1 MIKVEAPTL
10 QEAYSKAASELSC
23 SVVDLE
29 INVLQNGSSGFL
41 GMFKKSA
48 IIEVERKNNKSKEN
62 RDSNYRDNNSNRDKR
77 DFIPTAKNVEQHD
90 ENVVV
95 SEERK
100 SEKSRRNKNRR
111 NKNKNRDF
119 VKSSEGLDNVVEKK
133 QEPVEIKKVE
143 KKEVFVPKVE
153 IKQEIAS
160 PKPLPKEMKQSNA
173 PSQIDQNFHH
183 EKREISEVIDEIR
196 VQVQNLFKYSCFA
209 VSSPV
214 VTKYNEDTILIEFS
228 GEDAALLIGK
238 EGYRYKALSYLLYN
252 WINIKYGLNIRLEI
266 AEFLKNQEEMIEK
279 YLIPVI
285 ERIRNSGRGQTRILD
300 GVLIKIA
307 LEALRAEFPEKYVG
321 IKSGKE
327 GGKFIVVNDFN
338 RKNS

>member
-1 MIKVEAPTL
+1 MIKVEATTL

-29 INVLQNGSSGFL
+29 INIIQNGSSGFL

-48 IIEVERKNNKSKEN
+48 IIEVERKGSRAKET
-62 RDSNYRDNNSNRDKR
+62 REKR
-77 DFIPTAKNVEQHD
+77 DFTPPSPRNNDND
-90 ENVVV
+90 ENIAL

-100 SEKSRRNKNRR
+100 NDKNRRNKNRR
-111 NKNKNRDF
+111 NKNKNKDV
-119 VKSSEGLDNVVEKK
+119 VKNSDVPE
-133 QEPVEIKKVE
+133 KVE
-143 KKEVFVPKVE
+143 VKEVITPKIE
-153 IKQEIAS
+153 PKQEIPVT
-160 PKPLPKEMKQSNA
+160 PKPLQKEMKHTILA
-173 PSQIDQNFHH
+173 SQIDQNFHQ
-183 EKREISEVIDEIR
+183 EKRDISEVIDEIR
-196 VQVQNLFKYSCFA
+196 IQIKNLFKYSCFTLDVPM
-209 VSSPV
+209 VS
-214 VTKYNEDTILIEFS
+214 KYNDDTVLVEFS

-285 ERIRNSGRGQTRILD
+285 ERIRNTGRGQTRILD

-307 LEALRAEFPEKYVG
+307 LEALRAQFPEKYVG